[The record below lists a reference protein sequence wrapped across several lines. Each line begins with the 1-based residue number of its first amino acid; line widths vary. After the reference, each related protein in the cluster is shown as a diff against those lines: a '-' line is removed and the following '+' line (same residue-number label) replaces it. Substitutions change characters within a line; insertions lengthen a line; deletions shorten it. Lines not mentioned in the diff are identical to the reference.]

1 MGQSCGTACCAVDDS
16 CRLCVHPH
24 PCRTRQRCDILH
36 DDGAC
41 TPRVRDDLTSFTHM
55 FQCQSHRGP
64 RHLQTFGERP
74 LRRQMIPGFSSST
87 YASKCMSCTA
97 RIIAGFNPFADP
109 IATSSLPDEASISSQ
124 CKVGM
129 LCVPWRI
136 WLRDMRVRVLRRH
149 VRSSE
154 SLQLARCCARIS
166 CRRRSWR
173 WTDG

>member
-1 MGQSCGTACCAVDDS
+1 MILADFAFTLTLAGLANVAISCTMTVPARPECVTISPRSRICSSASRTVDLDT
-16 CRLCVHPH
+16 CRRSASALSAG
-24 PCRTRQRCDILH
+24 RW
-36 DDGAC
+36 
-41 TPRVRDDLTSFTHM
+41 S
-55 FQCQSHRGP
+55 
-64 RHLQTFGERP
+64 
-74 LRRQMIPGFSSST
+74 PGFSSST